1 MSEFLRAD
9 EWNIVMDMPEYGV
22 VASAGSATGHLISKA
37 LKVDELKR
45 LRDVGV
51 RTALEFVSWD
61 RIETK
66 RGRYDWS
73 LPDEMVTRCRA
84 AGMKAIL
91 MTPNH
96 LPQWMPDDWWCWT
109 RDGKA
114 MRTVSAEDHVRIVPC
129 LSPWNEDAQWYQNV
143 FIRMVCERYKA
154 DDVLC
159 IQSQTQDGEFILPA
173 GAAGLYDPAALAS
186 FAEYTGSASTGSPS
200 TGSGSGLPDVTSPV
214 TQRWMYA
221 SLREVVIEQQRIY
234 CESHPSRTV
243 CMQLHPEYTSNR
255 WQASGNMDI
264 VEYWG
269 AIQSVVK
276 PDNCMHIFF
285 TCFYPGMEERVMD
298 YGARLQMRYG
308 VDVLTGSEWPEGLR
322 VNTGKAIE
330 YGLRG
335 LVTAPIHP
343 FCARYALEEWMVEAF
358 RDSYRRFS
366 NAKSAKEAKVGMRV
380 TA

>member
-22 VASAGSATGHLISKA
+22 VADGHSPTGLLISKA

-45 LRDVGV
+45 LRDVGAQ
-51 RTALEFVSWD
+51 TALEFVSWD

-91 MTPNH
+91 MTPNQ

-109 RDGKA
+109 RQGKA

-129 LSPWNEDAQWYQNV
+129 LSPWNDDAQEYQNV
-143 FIRMVCERYKA
+143 FIRMVCARYSA

-159 IQSQTQDGEFILPA
+159 VQSQTQDGEFLLPP
-173 GAAGLYDPAALAS
+173 GEAGLYDPAALDSYA
-186 FAEYTGSASTGSPS
+186 AYTGRRGAQ
-200 TGSGSGLPDVTSPV
+200 PDAATAE

-221 SLREVVIEQQRIY
+221 TLRERVIEQQEIY
-234 CESHPSRTV
+234 CAAHPSRSV
-243 CMQLHPEYTSNR
+243 CMQLHPEYTSDR

-269 AIQSVVK
+269 AIERVIQ
-276 PDNCMHIFF
+276 PDNPMHIFF
-285 TCFYPGMEERVMD
+285 TCFYPGMEERVLD
-298 YGARLQMRYG
+298 YARRMQTRYG
-308 VDVLTGSEWPEGLR
+308 VDVITGSEWPEGLR
-322 VNTGKAIE
+322 TNTAKALR
-330 YGLRG
+330 YGWRAL
-335 LVTAPIHP
+335 LTAPIHP
-343 FCARYALEEWMVEAF
+343 FCARYELEGWMVEAF
-358 RDSYRRFS
+358 RDSYRMWEKQQEVM
-366 NAKSAKEAKVGMRV
+366 A
-380 TA
+380 